1 MMQMR
6 EAPLLGFATLA
17 ALVHAAFASEAWKTG
32 QGMTE
37 STNDAVVENVTAPPS
52 APAGEVNLQG
62 VVRRR
67 RRGPRQNFPRAPH
80 LTRRRPPLQIQWFVL
95 AGIAV
100 VVCCGVSIFC
110 FIKRKAVAR
119 RAAEF
124 EAAKKNRRRSSTG
137 VA

>member
-1 MMQMR
+1 MKMR

-17 ALVHAAFASEAWKTG
+17 ALVNFAFASEAWKTG

-37 STNDAVVENVTAPPS
+37 STNDAVIENVTAPPS

-67 RRGPRQNFPRAPH
+67 RRGPRQKFPRAPH
-80 LTRRRPPLQIQWFVL
+80 LTRCHPPLQIQWFVL
-95 AGIAV
+95 AGVAV
-100 VVCCGVSIFC
+100 VVCLGVSIFC

-124 EAAKKNRRRSSTG
+124 EAAKKSRRRSSTG

>member
-6 EAPLLGFATLA
+6 EAPLLGIATLA
-17 ALVHAAFASEAWKTG
+17 ALAIPPSPARRGK
-32 QGMTE
+32 QGGDDGG
-37 STNDAVVENVTAPPS
+37 TNDAVIENVASSS
-52 APAGEVNLQG
+52 APAGGQPAG

-67 RRGPRQNFPRAPH
+67 RRGQANFPRAASH
-80 LTRRRPPLQIQWFVL
+80 RCRPPLQIQWFVL
-95 AGIAV
+95 AGVAV
-100 VVCCGVSIFC
+100 VVCLGVSIFC

-124 EAAKKNRRRSSTG
+124 EAAKKSRRRSSTG